1 MKDNIRTLLELFNN
15 LNYEEK
21 LILYNHVNNT
31 IYNIKQK
38 QTQEDLVIDYDQI
51 MSLSW
56 F

>member
-15 LNYEEK
+15 LNDEEK
-21 LILYNHVNNT
+21 IILYNHVNNT
-31 IYNIKQK
+31 VYNIKQNQIK
-38 QTQEDLVIDYDQI
+38 KEVTINYNQI